1 MLFLNQ
7 GIARSMM
14 DYRTDRL
21 KPACQRAFSYGYRG
35 AMFPWESDDVG
46 EESCP
51 TFALTGPFEHHISAD
66 IAIATWNYYCM
77 SRDIRWLREDGFPL
91 MEQVAEFLV
100 SRAEQNE
107 DGSYSICNVVCADE
121 YAEGVDDNAF
131 TNAAARC
138 ALQDAS
144 KAAAL
149 CGIKAPVS
157 WNAVAKGLRIPK
169 FSDGVTREYEGYDG
183 QIIKQADASLL
194 AYPASCHSS

>member
-1 MLFLNQ
+1 
-7 GIARSMM
+7 
-14 DYRTDRL
+14 
-21 KPACQRAFSYGYRG
+21 
-35 AMFPWESDDVG
+35 
-46 EESCP
+46 
-51 TFALTGPFEHHISAD
+51 
-66 IAIATWNYYCM
+66 M

-149 CGIKAPVS
+149 CGINAPVS

-183 QIIKQADASLL
+183 QIIKQADANLL
-194 AYPASCHSS
+194 AYPLKAITRPEEIKRDLLYYEPKIDKSGPAMS